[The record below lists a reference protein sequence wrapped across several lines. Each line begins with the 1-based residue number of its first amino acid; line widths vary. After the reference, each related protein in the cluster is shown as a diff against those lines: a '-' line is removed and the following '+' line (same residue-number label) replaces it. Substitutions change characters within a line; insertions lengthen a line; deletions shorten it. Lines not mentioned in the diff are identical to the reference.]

1 MHVAA
6 HQYDSSTG
14 EAVGV
19 AKRQALFREVNEQMG
34 RVSAADLPSIAII
47 CECAS
52 AACQERIELTPE
64 EYEQVR
70 RVSTRFAVLP
80 GHEQPPFE
88 RVVET
93 HERFLIVEA
102 TGDAA
107 VAATRL
113 DPRRRR

>member
-1 MHVAA
+1 MAA
-6 HQYDSSTG
+6 PQHDFTQQ
-14 EAVGV
+14 AVGV
-19 AKRQALFREVNEQMG
+19 AQRQALFREVNEQMG
-34 RVSAADLPSIAII
+34 RVSDRDLPSIPII

-52 AACQERIELTPE
+52 ADCQERIDLTSA
-64 EYEQVR
+64 EYEQIRGVP
-70 RVSTRFAVLP
+70 TRFAVLP

-93 HERFLIVEA
+93 YDRFVVVET

-107 VAATRL
+107 RAATRL

>member
-1 MHVAA
+1 MAA
-6 HQYDSSTG
+6 HQYDDSTR

-19 AKRQALFREVNEQMG
+19 GQRQALFREVNEQME
-34 RVSAADLPSIAII
+34 RVADPHLPSVPII

-52 AACQERIELTPE
+52 ASCQERIELTPE
-64 EYEQVR
+64 EYEQIR
-70 RVSTRFAVLP
+70 GISTRFAVLP

-88 RVVET
+88 RIVQTNDRFLVVET
-93 HERFLIVEA
+93 